1 MFPDG
6 EMIRATMK
14 AHSRLPQML
23 AFAFLLGCY
32 PVAETAAGESGA
44 GNCDASSTLTP
55 LATEIAS
62 AGFLSNLSNRADSI
76 RATSKRMLDEA
87 IGKVR
92 SDASAQRIVLKSIPE
107 LSKTTDPDDQMCE
120 RLETETKKAPLEFN
134 GEHFASAD
142 ELTDWIMDFT
152 QGKGADGKS
161 LYKQCPGKCSP
172 QYTWWIDPGE
182 SGLMVNARVVCG
194 LPRDRDGDK
203 YHLSIA
209 LAASCPSVESK

>member
-1 MFPDG
+1 
-6 EMIRATMK
+6 MK

-62 AGFLSNLSNRADSI
+62 AGFLSNLSNRAGSI
-76 RATSKRMLDEA
+76 RATSKRMLDNA
-87 IGKVR
+87 IGTAR
-92 SDASAQRIVLKSIPE
+92 SDASPQRIVFKSIPE
-107 LSKTTDPDDQMCE
+107 LSTKADADDQMCQ
-120 RLETETKKAPLEFN
+120 RLEKATMKAPLEFN
-134 GEHFASAD
+134 GKRFASVD

-152 QGKGADGKS
+152 QGKGEDGKS
-161 LYKQCPGKCSP
+161 LYEQCPGKCSP
-172 QYTWWIDPGE
+172 QYTWWIVPDKTDLLVE
-182 SGLMVNARVVCG
+182 ARIVCG
-194 LPRDRDGDK
+194 APRDRDGNK

-209 LAASCPSVESK
+209 LAASCPAAESK

>member
-1 MFPDG
+1 
-6 EMIRATMK
+6 MIRATMK
-14 AHSRLPQML
+14 AHSRLLQML

-62 AGFLSNLSNRADSI
+62 AGFLSNLSSRADSI

-87 IGKVR
+87 IGTVR

-107 LSKTTDPDDQMCE
+107 LSKKIDSDDQMCE
-120 RLETETKKAPLEFN
+120 RLETETQKAPLEFN
-134 GEHFASAD
+134 GKHFASAD
-142 ELTDWIMDFT
+142 ELTDWIMNFT

-209 LAASCPSVESK
+209 LAASCASVESK

>member
-1 MFPDG
+1 MN
-6 EMIRATMK
+6 RATMN
-14 AHSRLPQML
+14 AHSRYPRML

-32 PVAETAAGESGA
+32 PIAETAAGGSDA

-55 LATEIAS
+55 LATETAS
-62 AGFLSNLSNRADSI
+62 AGFLANLSNRADSI
-76 RATSKRMLDEA
+76 RATSKRMLDAA
-87 IGKVR
+87 IGTAK
-92 SDASAQRIVLKSIPE
+92 SNDSAQRILLKSIPE
-107 LSKTTDPDDQMCE
+107 LSKKADSDDQMCK
-120 RLETETKKAPLEFN
+120 RLETETMKAPLEFD
-134 GEHFASAD
+134 GKKFASVD

-152 QGKGADGKS
+152 QGKGNDGKS

-172 QYTWWIDPGE
+172 QYTWWIDTGE

-209 LAASCPSVESK
+209 LAASCPSAESK

>member
-1 MFPDG
+1 
-6 EMIRATMK
+6 MIRATMK

-62 AGFLSNLSNRADSI
+62 AGFLSNLSSRADSI

-87 IGKVR
+87 IGTVR

-107 LSKTTDPDDQMCE
+107 LSKKTDPDDQMCE

-134 GEHFASAD
+134 GKHFASAG

-182 SGLMVNARVVCG
+182 SGLLVNARVVCG
-194 LPRDRDGDK
+194 LPRDRDGNK
-203 YHLSIA
+203 YNLSIA
-209 LAASCPSVESK
+209 LAASCPSAESK